1 MVTLIAQWKNSLPRT
16 FLTRTRAEG
25 SLRREEGDA
34 GSPMKEVLEAHQAGG
49 ASCLQ
54 GQEWQSVEMFLVKL
68 ANRTC

>member
-1 MVTLIAQWKNSLPRT
+1 VTLIAQWKNSLPRT

-34 GSPMKEVLEAHQAGG
+34 GSPMKEVLEVQQVGG

-54 GQEWQSVEMFLVKL
+54 DQEWQSVEMCLVKQ
-68 ANRTC
+68 ASRTC